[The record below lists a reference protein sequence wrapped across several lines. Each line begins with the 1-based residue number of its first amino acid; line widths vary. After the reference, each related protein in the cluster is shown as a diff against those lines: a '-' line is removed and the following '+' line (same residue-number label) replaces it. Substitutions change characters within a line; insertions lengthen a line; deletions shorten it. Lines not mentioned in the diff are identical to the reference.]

1 MQEQTIERWQQLC
14 ALAVEERDLNKVLEI
29 VKEINRLL
37 EEKEQRLKKARSG
50 TVSQTTPEA

>member
-1 MQEQTIERWQQLC
+1 MKGQTIERWQQLC
-14 ALAVEERDLNKVLEI
+14 ALAVEERDLDKVLEI

-50 TVSQTTPEA
+50 SDSQTTPQA

>member
-14 ALAVEERDLNKVLEI
+14 ALAVEERDLDKVLEI

-37 EEKEQRLKKARSG
+37 EEKEQRLKKARSY
-50 TVSQTTPEA
+50 TNSQTTPQA

>member
-1 MQEQTIERWQQLC
+1 MQEQTIEHWQQLC
-14 ALAVEERDLNKVLEI
+14 ALAVEEQDSGKLLEI
-29 VKEINRLL
+29 VKEINRIL

>member
-1 MQEQTIERWQQLC
+1 MQGQTLERWQQLC
-14 ALAVEERDLNKVLEI
+14 ALAVEEQDSGKLLEI
-29 VKEINRLL
+29 VKEINRIL

>member
-1 MQEQTIERWQQLC
+1 MQGQTIERWQQLC
-14 ALAVEERDLNKVLEI
+14 ALAVEERDLDKVLEI

-37 EEKEQRLKKARSG
+37 EEKEQRLKNARSG